1 MSAWQFS
8 SACAQNGPGIPLA
21 EPAFP
26 SVHHAVALL
35 DKSARREPRLH
46 VPVVDYGV
54 NLLLLSLMSLFN
66 LRYLTRRPELC
77 HEGLTPSRVA
87 DSYRRILLAATDSP
101 GSKLA
106 EPKRGRNDHGRKSP
120 MHRGSKGLFE
130 ETAVLYSQSHGGDG
144 TEHSL
149 GSTKKLKLA

>member
-77 HEGLTPSRVA
+77 HEGLTPSLVA
-87 DSYRRILLAATDSP
+87 GSYRRLLLVALGCAASIVISFFSPGIAVNTYWLLLAVHFLVA
-101 GSKLA
+101 
-106 EPKRGRNDHGRKSP
+106 RRQR
-120 MHRGSKGLFE
+120 
-130 ETAVLYSQSHGGDG
+130 V
-144 TEHSL
+144 
-149 GSTKKLKLA
+149 